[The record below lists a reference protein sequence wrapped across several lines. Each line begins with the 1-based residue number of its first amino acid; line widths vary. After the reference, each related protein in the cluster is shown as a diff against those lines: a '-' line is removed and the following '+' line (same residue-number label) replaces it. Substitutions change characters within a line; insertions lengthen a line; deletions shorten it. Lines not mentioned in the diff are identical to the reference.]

1 MANNYSFNYSDYQIG
16 SFSLPHL
23 ESIPFEKSH
32 SRIFLKLPLVLNL
45 NHYRNESHL
54 YSLIQNIRGILKLNA
69 NQNYQLD
76 YCLGNLYSHDVFYS
90 SIPENHRI
98 FLTCETN
105 ITDLIEWERLRN
117 GNEINANLELIFSTS
132 YVKILDSWT
141 VQEKGRSFDSNLTI
155 QYPIPRK
162 VWIHFLNQLGLY
174 EFHLFELNNPV
185 EDDPDLKRISSAV
198 QESIDSFYHGG
209 PLGWK
214 NSVSKIRDAMNHLD
228 KLDPLPTKNGKA
240 SKDQSR
246 SERWIEA
253 YRSLKILVHL
263 SQHPEDDSDEWSRAE
278 AQAILTSFLG
288 FWNVRNSLSPVKNP
302 E

>member
-1 MANNYSFNYSDYQIG
+1 MANNYSFKYSDYQIG

-23 ESIPFEKSH
+23 ESILFEKSH

-45 NHYRNESHL
+45 NHYRNDGHL

-76 YCLGNLYSHDVFYS
+76 YCLGNLYNHDVFYS

-117 GNEINANLELIFSTS
+117 GSEINANLELIFSTS

-141 VQEKGRSFDSNLTI
+141 IQEKGRSFDSNLTI

-288 FWNVRNSLSPVKNP
+288 FWNVRNTISSEKNP